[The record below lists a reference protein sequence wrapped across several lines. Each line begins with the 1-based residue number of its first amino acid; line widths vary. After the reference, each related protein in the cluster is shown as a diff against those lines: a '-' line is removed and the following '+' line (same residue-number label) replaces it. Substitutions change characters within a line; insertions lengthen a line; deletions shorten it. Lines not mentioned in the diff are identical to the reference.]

1 VKLNETEK
9 KVLKAIAERCSDSLG
24 NAGCNDEEIPA
35 TPEGEALYRESI
47 SDRDPEDIEDS
58 VRRGK
63 KLGRFI
69 GTDFVLFDR
78 LLKKAL
84 QD

>member
-1 VKLNETEK
+1 MKLNETEK
-9 KVLKAIAERCSDSLG
+9 KVLKAIAERCSDALG

-35 TPEGEALYRESI
+35 TPEGEAIYRESL
-47 SDRDPEDIEDS
+47 SDYRPEEIEEL
-58 VRRGK
+58 VRNGK
-63 KLGRFI
+63 KRGSFI
-69 GTDFVLFDR
+69 GTDFVLFNR